1 MLDIPAYAAQSVAV
15 QPSGVDRNLELGH
28 FGLREL
34 RATYGKVTSTAVIIA
49 GSLSVVNEPG
59 EAATRVSPHLPDRS
73 AFADLVSDRH
83 PYGVTP
89 ANGSWL
95 SDAAKSRGPF
105 CTSITGPLPKPKRGA
120 MSPAGRPPIYIA

>member
-28 FGLREL
+28 FESREL

-73 AFADLVSDRH
+73 AFADLVSDRQ
-83 PYGVTP
+83 PLRSY
-89 ANGSWL
+89 
-95 SDAAKSRGPF
+95 SRQW
-105 CTSITGPLPKPKRGA
+105 
-120 MSPAGRPPIYIA
+120 